1 MILVVSC
8 FENLRSLE
16 VTYFE
21 WYDDVRESFESAW
34 ICSFYDVF
42 FT

>member
-1 MILVVSC
+1 MMLVVFG

-16 VTYFE
+16 VTFFE
-21 WYDDVRESFESAW
+21 WYDDVCESFESAW
-34 ICSFYDVF
+34 ICSFYYVF